1 MDAPPVQYVR
11 TSDGYDIAYA
21 VVGEGIPVVRVPQMW
36 SHFSLQWSRGMLS
49 REFSAFA
56 ERYKLILYDSRG
68 QGSSTRN
75 LPESTSI
82 ADYERDLDAIV
93 EHLRLERF
101 ILLGMSAKGKVAVN
115 YAVKHAERVIALVLW
130 SYGSL
135 FQTPRKPLNE
145 VAESDWP
152 FFVQTAVR
160 VGWPEQD
167 PSVALS
173 VHLESNDQGDYL
185 RQYAALSA
193 ESGDDMLARLTVPTL
208 VLATRTSAR
217 PLGGEEEARRIAPLI
232 PNAQLVLFDDVSGGW
247 AAPDG
252 EAPPVIVAM
261 QHFLDSLPSA
271 ARTLRAAS
279 KSGLTEREHDVLR
292 LVAAGRSN
300 QEIAD
305 ELVISRNTVRRH
317 VSHIFDK
324 TGVANRAQAVAYAR
338 DHRIA

>member
-36 SHFSLQWSRGMLS
+36 SHFSLQWSSGMLS
-49 REFSAFA
+49 REFSALA
-56 ERYKLILYDSRG
+56 ERYRLILYDSRG
-68 QGSSTRN
+68 QGSSTRG
-75 LPESTSI
+75 LPESTSL
-82 ADYERDLDAIV
+82 ADYERDLDAVV

-101 ILLGMSAKGKVAVN
+101 ILLGMSAKGKVAVS
-115 YAVKHAERVIALVLW
+115 YAVKHPERVIALVLW
-130 SYGSL
+130 SYGSM

-145 VAESDWP
+145 VAVSDWP

-167 PSVALS
+167 PSLALA
-173 VHLESNDQGDYL
+173 VHLQSNDQGDYL

-193 ESGDDMLARLTVPTL
+193 ESGDDRLAKLTVPTL

-232 PNAQLVLFDDVSGGW
+232 ANAQLVLFDDVSGGW
-247 AAPDG
+247 AAPDSQ
-252 EAPPVIVAM
+252 EPPVMLAI
-261 QHFLDSLPSA
+261 QRFLDSLPHSA
-271 ARTLRAAS
+271 NTLHAAS
-279 KSGLTEREHDVLR
+279 KSGLTEREEEVLR
-292 LVAAGRSN
+292 LVAAGKSN
-300 QEIAD
+300 QEIAN

-317 VSHIFDK
+317 VSHVFDK
-324 TGVANRAQAVAYAR
+324 TGVANRAQATAYAK
-338 DHRIA
+338 DHGIA